1 MKLEDERTKKD
12 LGYFPPFL
20 LPSDLEH
27 SFLFPAFQWD
37 LSCILAGTEVSS
49 SKIKL
54 QIHYTKKKSL
64 RHLMWRYAS
73 LVAQTVKR
81 LSAMQETWVRS
92 LGWEDSLRR
101 KWQPTPV
108 FLPGK
113 SHGWQSPVGYCA
125 WGRKE
130 LDMTDQLHF
139 TSLIIPRGFFFP
151 SFCGGKYIGKNVT
164 QINACSTQS

>member
-1 MKLEDERTKKD
+1 MWDMIKTLLRKIHGCKQITKQEKNENKRIKPKKLKNTR
-12 LGYFPPFL
+12 
-20 LPSDLEH
+20 
-27 SFLFPAFQWD
+27 
-37 LSCILAGTEVSS
+37 
-49 SKIKL
+49 
-54 QIHYTKKKSL
+54 
-64 RHLMWRYAS
+64 
-73 LVAQTVKR
+73 
-81 LSAMQETWVRS
+81 SAMQETQVWS

-113 SHGWQSPVGYCA
+113 SHGRQSLVGYCA

-164 QINACSTQS
+164 QINACSTQSWTKGESTNITNVYGHT